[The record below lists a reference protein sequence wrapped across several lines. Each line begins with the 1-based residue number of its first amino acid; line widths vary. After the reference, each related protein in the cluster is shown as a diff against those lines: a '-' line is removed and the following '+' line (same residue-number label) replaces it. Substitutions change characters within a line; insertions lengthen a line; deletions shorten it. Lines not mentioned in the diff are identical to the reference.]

1 MFPISLAY
9 LVVIL
14 IWTTTPLAIQ
24 WSGESD
30 WFFGVA
36 ARLMLSALIILP
48 LILVFKQQRFDLSW
62 SALKV
67 YAAAAIG
74 LLGGMTPVYWAAQTM
89 PSGWIALIWGMNPI
103 VTGLLIYFIL
113 QTERLTLAKWLGI
126 GVSLIGLMVL
136 FVPNLESA
144 STQDLLFQGLI
155 VALIGVFFH
164 SLSTVLVKKTAHN
177 LPPLHVVTGALWI
190 TSIVFLVIH
199 PTVLLDWPPLS
210 TRTSWALGYLILIGS
225 VIGFAL
231 YYYVLKHLDALR
243 LGMIPMI
250 TPVFAVA
257 LGVAVNNEQLS
268 LPVILGAILI
278 LAGLLLFELERFYR
292 LIKRRRQTNAID

>member
-36 ARLMLSALIILP
+36 ARLILSALIILP
-48 LILVFKQQRFDLSW
+48 MIIVFKQQRFDLSW
-62 SALKV
+62 SAFKV

-113 QTERLTLAKWLGI
+113 RTERLTPAKWLGI

-136 FVPNLESA
+136 FVPNLESV
-144 STQDLLFQGLI
+144 STQDLLLQGLI

-190 TSIVFLVIH
+190 TSIVFLIIH

-210 TRTSWALGYLILIGS
+210 TRTSWALGYLILVGS

-268 LPVILGAILI
+268 LPVIFGAILI

-292 LIKRRRQTNAID
+292 LIKRRQQTNSID

>member
-1 MFPISLAY
+1 MPIGLAY

-24 WSGESD
+24 WSGEAD

-36 ARLMLSALIILP
+36 ARLSLSAVIILP
-48 LILVFKQQRFDLSW
+48 LIFFFKQGRFDLSF

-67 YAAAAIG
+67 YAFAAIG

-103 VTGLLIYFIL
+103 VTGVLIYFIL
-113 QTERLTLAKWLGI
+113 QTERLSLIKWLGI
-126 GVSLIGLMVL
+126 GLSLTGLVVL
-136 FVPNLESA
+136 FAPNLDSLSSQE
-144 STQDLLFQGLI
+144 LLLQGLV

-177 LPPLHVVTGALWI
+177 LPPLHLVTGALWI
-190 TSIVFLVIH
+190 TSLIFLIIN
-199 PTVLLDWPPLS
+199 PKLLMDWPELS
-210 TRTSWALGYLILIGS
+210 NRTSWAIGYLVIVGS
-225 VIGFAL
+225 VVGFAL

-250 TPVFAVA
+250 TPIFAVT
-257 LGVAVNNEQLS
+257 LGVLANNEQLS
-268 LPVILGAILI
+268 LAVVIGGFLI
-278 LAGLLLFELERFYR
+278 LAGLLLFELDRFYR
-292 LIKRRRQTNAID
+292 YFITKSTTEKSLT